1 MSMIGRT
8 KNTLMVIVGQSNETK
23 GQPSPARPILYT
35 ESLTSPDRTR
45 LFVGQFHSFT
55 LKSQLR
61 AAKVGSATDN
71 SVTITGVDT
80 ESVTVLNSSLNT
92 STFTSAGAYIYDNDV
107 VQTSDIGCPNS
118 GTGMWTH
125 LTTAMWEQE
134 NKWVQT
140 VDCFSQGGSSFIT
153 QWCGTTGSG
162 DASVVLSQGDS
173 GFDPNNYL
181 SDMSADLSTWSNS
194 FDECLVIIQH
204 GQADADYGVSYN
216 STNATTDA
224 SQRDLYTN
232 ALTNMVQYLKS
243 TLNPTRILMGS
254 SHAGGVGASTQDS
267 NGFANVIVPAMRDV
281 IASESI
287 DTGVMLSEELG
298 LGTLHNLGDAHLN
311 TEGQIQAGRLWVQ
324 HLAKLPPRIEVIV
337 GSYISP
343 AYSDSDNLPEGR
355 DWGTKRYTDNG
366 EIIPNYIHTN
376 FPT

>member
-1 MSMIGRT
+1 
-8 KNTLMVIVGQSNETK
+8 
-23 GQPSPARPILYT
+23 
-35 ESLTSPDRTR
+35 
-45 LFVGQFHSFT
+45 
-55 LKSQLR
+55 
-61 AAKVGSATDN
+61 
-71 SVTITGVDT
+71 
-80 ESVTVLNSSLNT
+80 
-92 STFTSAGAYIYDNDV
+92 
-107 VQTSDIGCPNS
+107 
-118 GTGMWTH
+118 
-125 LTTAMWEQE
+125 
-134 NKWVQT
+134 
-140 VDCFSQGGSSFIT
+140 
-153 QWCGTTGSG
+153 
-162 DASVVLSQGDS
+162 
-173 GFDPNNYL
+173 
-181 SDMSADLSTWSNS
+181 
-194 FDECLVIIQH
+194 
-204 GQADADYGVSYN
+204 
-216 STNATTDA
+216 
-224 SQRDLYTN
+224 
-232 ALTNMVQYLKS
+232 
-243 TLNPTRILMGS
+243 MGS